1 MHDLWSQNSFAALY
15 VLQAATYAAAA
26 AFSRKEDHARLAHC
40 YLASAFL
47 HALLGACHVLH
58 FVG

>member
-1 MHDLWSQNSFAALY
+1 MHAFLAQNSFAVLY

-26 AFSRKEDHARLAHC
+26 AASRNEDHARLAHC

-47 HALLGACHVLH
+47 HALFDACHLL